1 MDRILGIFII
11 SGKRH
16 TGKDFLSLRLQTY
29 IRDVLGQNCQF
40 LSGSKVLKHEFCR
53 DNGLDIVK
61 MLNDRSYKEEH
72 RAKMTQYYYDVL
84 SKKGIDYCNQQ
95 LVGEMLSVS
104 EPTYFILDIRYRFE
118 IDCYVKHGL
127 DPLMTKIRI
136 NVVDEIKQK
145 RGWVS
150 NPEIDNDASEIEL
163 DSYDAWDYVFDNSTD
178 GTVNIDI
185 FIENLFI

>member
-16 TGKDFLSLRLQTY
+16 TGKDFLSLRLQSY
-29 IRDVLGQNCQF
+29 IINVLRKNCRF
-40 LSGSKVLKHEFCR
+40 LSGSKVLKEEFCR
-53 DNGLDIVK
+53 DNALDIEK

-84 SKKGIDYCNQQ
+84 SKKGIDFCNQQ
-95 LVGEMLSVS
+95 LIEQMLSVS
-104 EPTYFILDIRYRFE
+104 EPTYFILDIRYKFE
-118 IDCYVKHGL
+118 IDCYVKYGL
-127 DPLMTKIRI
+127 EDLMTKIRI

-145 RGWVS
+145 RGWVY
-150 NPEIDNDASEIEL
+150 NPTVDNDASEIEL
-163 DSYDAWDYVFDNSTD
+163 DGYDKWDYVFDNSTD
-178 GTVNIDI
+178 GIENVDK